1 MSEMHLTQDLL
12 AAVVRGDL
20 PPRVVVEIAYQHLLA
35 LCPVCKTEVEA
46 WQRKRPQPGD
56 YAEAFVKLRERLR
69 GEDGSAIDAEKR
81 EAERWLEE
89 LRSIPQ
95 EGWIGTIEGAHRRF
109 RGRDFAE
116 LLLRESKAVLPGQ
129 PEESYYLAHAA
140 ETVLHCS
147 GIGPGELPLF
157 AHAVA
162 LAGNARRA
170 TGDLE
175 AADKM
180 LSAARVLVERWSV
193 TDTLVSAELDA
204 LEGMLRKDQRRFDEA
219 RELLT
224 RSSLLF
230 QMRHETTEAART
242 FLRLATL
249 FNEEGSPEEALEVI
263 DSAIGLLDPETEPT
277 LYLLARFKLAYS
289 LYADGRH
296 REAQDHL
303 DSDTHRYEAC
313 DDPQI
318 RLHRRWLAAKIAS
331 ELGEE
336 EKAEAE
342 LRAVHGAFAQR
353 PLDQA
358 HISLDLALLYL
369 RQGRL
374 GDVKRVATEAVS
386 LFETQGVHREALAA
400 LMLFKEAAE
409 AEQLTIDSVRKL
421 ARYFEKAG
429 RKPSLQSQTPF

>member
-1 MSEMHLTQDLL
+1 MSDMHLTRDLM
-12 AAVVRGDL
+12 AAVARGDL
-20 PPRVVVEIAYQHLLA
+20 PPRVVVEVAYQHLLS
-35 LCPVCKTEVEA
+35 LCPVCRAEVET
-46 WQRKRPQPGD
+46 WQRRRPQPGD
-56 YAEAFVKLRERLR
+56 YAKAFARLRERLR
-69 GEDGSAIDAEKR
+69 SEDGAAP
-81 EAERWLEE
+81 EADKQEAGRWLDE
-89 LRSIPQ
+89 LRSLPQ
-95 EGWIGTIEGAHRRF
+95 PDWIGTIEGSPRRF
-109 RGRDFAE
+109 RGQAFAE
-116 LLLRESKAVLPGQ
+116 ILLGESKAALPGK
-129 PEESYYLAHAA
+129 PEESYHLAHCA
-140 ETVLHCS
+140 ETVLHRS

-170 TGDLE
+170 IGDLE

-180 LSAARVLVERWSV
+180 LSAARLLVERCGV
-193 TDTLVSAELDA
+193 TDTLVCAEIDA
-204 LEGMLRKDQRRFDEA
+204 LEGVLRKDQRRFVEA

-230 QMRHETTEAART
+230 QRLQETTEAARAC
-242 FLRLATL
+242 LGLATL
-249 FNEEGSPEEALEVI
+249 CHEEGAPEEAMEVI
-263 DSAIGLLDPETEPT
+263 SSAIGLLDPETEPN
-277 LYLLARFKLAYS
+277 LYLLARFELAYS
-289 LYADGRH
+289 LHTAGRH

-303 DSDTHRYEAC
+303 DSDADRYQAC

-318 RLHRRWLAAKIAS
+318 LLHRRWLGAKIAS
-331 ELGEE
+331 ELGE
-336 EKAEAE
+336 AERAESE
-342 LRAVHGAFAQR
+342 LRAVREAFSQR

-374 GDVKRVATEAVS
+374 GDVKQVATEAVS

-421 ARYFEKAG
+421 SRYFEQVG
-429 RKPSLQSQTPF
+429 RRASIQSPTTF